1 MNDEDARMAGM
12 EARLRRMISGLDAR
26 AGFEARVRG
35 RVAALATSQLDLK
48 AQFEARRV
56 AARRRMRRDA
66 WANGVTIAGVGAAAA
81 VLVWRFAPEIARF
94 SGEVAD
100 SVDPMVIGAATLAAV
115 ALCIWPV
122 LRRVPGLRIG

>member
-1 MNDEDARMAGM
+1 MNDDDPRMAGVD
-12 EARLRRMISGLDAR
+12 ARLRRLMSGLDAR
-26 AGFEARVRG
+26 AGFEARVQG
-35 RVAALATSQLDLK
+35 RIAALATSQLDLK
-48 AQFEARRV
+48 AQFEARRL
-56 AARRRMRRDA
+56 AARRRMRREA

-94 SGEVAD
+94 SGDVTNA
-100 SVDPMVIGAATLAAV
+100 VDPMVIGVATLAAV

>member
-12 EARLRRMISGLDAR
+12 ETRLRRLMSGLDAR
-26 AGFEARVRG
+26 AGFEARVQG

-48 AQFEARRV
+48 AQFEARRL

-66 WANGVTIAGVGAAAA
+66 WANGVTIAGVGGAAA

-94 SGEVAD
+94 AGDVTN
-100 SVDPMVIGAATLAAV
+100 SVDPVVIGAATLAAV

-122 LRRVPGLRIG
+122 LRRLPGLRLG